1 MTLSAKPPTKSFLN
15 MKSIIL
21 FFTGAL
27 LTMSLFSCHEEEKK
41 EVSKIRP
48 VNNDTSLI
56 IGDPFNIGIDNMLI
70 FPIGTNY
77 TPTITE
83 SDKSEHLIN
92 AKRITLSFVSSTDKG
107 LLNDR
112 LASSEFINPNENAFN
127 IRNILFYELKTNK
140 SYAVLKDTAHI
151 LSFALHKEFPKPVIL
166 YRIVKKDFN
175 QDSIY
180 NSADPVMLFV
190 SDLYGKNLV
199 QLTPGDEKFIDY
211 FFYPETNVIL
221 VKTIIDSNHDKIF
234 SESDETN
241 FRSVNIK
248 EPSAAQEIFTKS
260 LKDSLR
266 F

>member
-1 MTLSAKPPTKSFLN
+1 
-15 MKSIIL
+15 MKSILLL
-21 FFTGAL
+21 FTSSL
-27 LTMSLFSCHEEEKK
+27 LTLALFSCSKEKK
-41 EVSKIRP
+41 EVSKIR
-48 VNNDTSLI
+48 VANNDTSLI
-56 IGDPFNIGIDNMLI
+56 IGDPFNIGLENMLI

-77 TPTITE
+77 TPTVTE
-83 SDKSEHLIN
+83 SDKSERLTN
-92 AKRITLSFVSSTDKG
+92 VKRITLSFVSNDAVG
-107 LLNDR
+107 AFNDR
-112 LASSEFINPNENAFN
+112 LASSEFINPNENEFN

-140 SYAVLKDTAHI
+140 SYPLLKDTAHI
-151 LSFALHKEFPKPVIL
+151 LSFAMHKEFPKPLIL
-166 YRIVKKDFN
+166 YRIVKNDFN

-180 NSADPVMLFV
+180 NSADPVMLFT

-199 QLTPGDEKFIDY
+199 QITPSDEKFIDY
-211 FFYPETNVIL
+211 FFYPETNTIL

-241 FRSVNIK
+241 FRSMNIK

>member
-1 MTLSAKPPTKSFLN
+1 

-21 FFTGAL
+21 F
-27 LTMSLFSCHEEEKK
+27 LTNTLVGTLLFSCTQEKEK
-41 EVSKIRP
+41 ALETRSPTK
-48 VNNDTSLI
+48 DTSLI
-56 IGDPFNIGIDNMLI
+56 IGDPFSIGLENMLI

-83 SDKSEHLIN
+83 SDKSERLVNI
-92 AKRITLSFVSSTDKG
+92 KRVTLSFVSNAVAGT
-107 LLNDR
+107 LNDR
-112 LASSEFINPNENAFN
+112 LASSEFVNPHENEFN
-127 IRNILFYELKTNK
+127 IRNILFYDLKTNK
-140 SYAVLKDTAHI
+140 SYAILKDTAHI
-151 LSFALHKEFPKPVIL
+151 LSFAMHKEFPKPLIL

-180 NSADPVMLFV
+180 NSSDPVMLFA

-199 QLTPGDEKFIDY
+199 QITPSDEKFIDY
-211 FFYPETNVIL
+211 FFYPETGMIL
-221 VKTIIDSNHDKIF
+221 VKTIIDSNQDKIF

-241 FRSVNIK
+241 FRSMNIK
-248 EPSAAQEIFTKS
+248 EPSVAQEIFTKS